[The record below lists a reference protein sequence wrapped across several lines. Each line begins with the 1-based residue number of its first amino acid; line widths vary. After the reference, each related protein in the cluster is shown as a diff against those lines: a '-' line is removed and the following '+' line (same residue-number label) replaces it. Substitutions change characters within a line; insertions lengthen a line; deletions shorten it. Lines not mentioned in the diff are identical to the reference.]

1 MNQIT
6 EVEAVATGFSPWRI
20 VAVLVVIAVLL
31 GLGAAGGYKAARAY
45 YEPKLTAANEQI
57 GTLTTANTAM
67 KSSVERRN
75 AAIADLQAEAK
86 KRQQAATAAVQQA
99 HKVAV
104 KSQTRAQAVL
114 LLKPPPGANQCTA
127 AQAAF
132 DDELR
137 DERGVQ

>member
-1 MNQIT
+1 MNPIT

-57 GTLTTANTAM
+57 GTLTAANTAL
-67 KSSVERRN
+67 KASVEHQN
-75 AAIADLQAEAK
+75 TAIANLQAEAQ

-99 HKVAV
+99 HKAAA
-104 KSQTRAQAVL
+104 KNQTRAQAVL
-114 LLKPPPGANQCTA
+114 LLKPPPGANQCAA

-137 DERGVQ
+137 DERGAR